1 MSQYIVCRVSNQFF
15 ALSILE
21 TNRIIPLEQITKIPD
36 TPSYLMGVMESEG
49 EVLPIVDLSNR
60 FFNQEITNE
69 STAQIIIVYWRGK
82 EVGVAVNEV
91 QNITSFSET
100 QIDRNLEKVTSLN
113 HESQYTAIK
122 SIIQGED
129 GLILEID
136 PENLFDMTGTLEI
149 EGLIENYEEYLNNEE
164 TAATD

>member
-1 MSQYIVCRVSNQFF
+1 MSQYIVCRVSNQLF

-60 FFNQEITNE
+60 FFNQEITDE
-69 STAQIIIVYWRGK
+69 RTAQIIIVYWRGK
-82 EVGVAVNEV
+82 EVGVAVDEV
-91 QNITSFSET
+91 QNITNFSET
-100 QIDRNLEKVTSLN
+100 QIDSDLEKVTSLN
-113 HESQYTAIK
+113 HETQYTPIK

-164 TAATD
+164 TATTD

>member
-113 HESQYTAIK
+113 HENQYTAIK

>member
-149 EGLIENYEEYLNNEE
+149 EGLIENYEEYLNNEK
-164 TAATD
+164 TATTD

>member
-1 MSQYIVCRVSNQFF
+1 MSQYIVCRITDQLF

-36 TPSYLMGVMESEG
+36 TPPYIMGVMESEG
-49 EVLPIVDLSNR
+49 QVFPIVDLPNR
-60 FFNQEITNE
+60 FFNQKITNNE
-69 STAQIIIVYWRGK
+69 SAQIIIVYWRGK
-82 EVGVAVNEV
+82 EVGVAVDEV
-91 QNITSFSET
+91 QNIENFDEN
-100 QIDRNLEKVTSLN
+100 QIDRDLEKVTFLN
-113 HESQYTAIK
+113 HETEYTPIK

-149 EGLIENYEEYLNNEE
+149 EGLIEN
-164 TAATD
+164 